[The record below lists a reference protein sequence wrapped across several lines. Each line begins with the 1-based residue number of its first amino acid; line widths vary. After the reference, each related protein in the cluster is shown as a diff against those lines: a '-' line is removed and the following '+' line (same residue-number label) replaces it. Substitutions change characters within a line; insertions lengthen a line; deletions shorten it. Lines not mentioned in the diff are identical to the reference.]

1 MQWPRKDIT
10 VILETPG
17 KHSPG
22 VMALCS
28 MWDSYGAIRSI
39 LETRGYR
46 HHRIAPQTWQK
57 AVLGNVEKGQT
68 KPAALSRARQL
79 WPDESFL
86 ATSKS
91 TKPHEGLI
99 DSALIA
105 YYGTQPMK
113 TILLDIT
120 IIALVIIL
128 SAALFFRLGKIIEG
142 RQEDRR
148 ELTER
153 EIQDL
158 TEMRVM
164 REWEL
169 QQQN

>member
-1 MQWPRKDIT
+1 
-10 VILETPG
+10 
-17 KHSPG
+17 
-22 VMALCS
+22 
-28 MWDSYGAIRSI
+28 
-39 LETRGYR
+39 
-46 HHRIAPQTWQK
+46 
-57 AVLGNVEKGQT
+57 
-68 KPAALSRARQL
+68 
-79 WPDESFL
+79 
-86 ATSKS
+86 
-91 TKPHEGLI
+91 
-99 DSALIA
+99 
-105 YYGTQPMK
+105 MK

-128 SAALFFRLGKIIEG
+128 SAALFFRIGKIIEG
-142 RQEDRR
+142 RQEDRQ

>member
-1 MQWPRKDIT
+1 
-10 VILETPG
+10 
-17 KHSPG
+17 
-22 VMALCS
+22 
-28 MWDSYGAIRSI
+28 
-39 LETRGYR
+39 
-46 HHRIAPQTWQK
+46 
-57 AVLGNVEKGQT
+57 
-68 KPAALSRARQL
+68 
-79 WPDESFL
+79 
-86 ATSKS
+86 
-91 TKPHEGLI
+91 
-99 DSALIA
+99 
-105 YYGTQPMK
+105 MK

-128 SAALFFRLGKIIEG
+128 SASFFFRLGKIIEG

-148 ELTER
+148 ELSER

>member
-1 MQWPRKDIT
+1 MITIGIDNGLTGGMVAVSDHRASIIGMTVMPVKGKAKGNEVDSERVFLFLMQWPRKDIT

-22 VMALCS
+22 VMSLCS

-68 KPAALSRARQL
+68 KPAASSRAKQL

-86 ATSKS
+86 ATAKS
-91 TKPHEGLI
+91 TKPHDGLV

-105 YYGTQPMK
+105 YYGTK
-113 TILLDIT
+113 L
-120 IIALVIIL
+120 
-128 SAALFFRLGKIIEG
+128 K
-142 RQEDRR
+142 
-148 ELTER
+148 
-153 EIQDL
+153 
-158 TEMRVM
+158 
-164 REWEL
+164 
-169 QQQN
+169 

>member
-1 MQWPRKDIT
+1 
-10 VILETPG
+10 
-17 KHSPG
+17 
-22 VMALCS
+22 
-28 MWDSYGAIRSI
+28 
-39 LETRGYR
+39 
-46 HHRIAPQTWQK
+46 
-57 AVLGNVEKGQT
+57 
-68 KPAALSRARQL
+68 
-79 WPDESFL
+79 
-86 ATSKS
+86 
-91 TKPHEGLI
+91 
-99 DSALIA
+99 
-105 YYGTQPMK
+105 MK

-128 SAALFFRLGKIIEG
+128 SAAFFFRLGKIIEG
-142 RQEDRR
+142 RQEDRQ

>member
-1 MQWPRKDIT
+1 MITIGIDNGLTGGLVAISDHRASIIGMSVMPIKGKAKGNEVDSEGVFLFLMQWPRKDIT

-86 ATSKS
+86 ATAKSK
-91 TKPHEGLI
+91 KPHEGLI
-99 DSALIA
+99 DGALLA
-105 YYGTQPMK
+105 EYGRTK
-113 TILLDIT
+113 L
-120 IIALVIIL
+120 
-128 SAALFFRLGKIIEG
+128 
-142 RQEDRR
+142 
-148 ELTER
+148 
-153 EIQDL
+153 
-158 TEMRVM
+158 
-164 REWEL
+164 
-169 QQQN
+169 